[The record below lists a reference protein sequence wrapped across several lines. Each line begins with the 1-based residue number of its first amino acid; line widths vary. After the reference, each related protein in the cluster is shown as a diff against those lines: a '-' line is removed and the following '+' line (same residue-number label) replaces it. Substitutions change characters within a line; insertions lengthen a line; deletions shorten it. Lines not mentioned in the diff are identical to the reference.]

1 MEEIEQIHIRRK
13 NAIYSKNG
21 LKNGNKLFNSEISHS
36 YNNLLILNSNTI
48 SEFNIEE
55 SKNIENNKEKISL
68 KRIATFQEIRNS
80 LKLERKHKDSITKMK
95 KYKKIKYGNKFS
107 KNDFFYPLSKSF
119 INEFDENNIIKNIYE
134 ELGKNNILDKRKNS
148 FSYLKP
154 RIEDENTLASRSV
167 TLIKKIESN
176 YNNLN
181 KEKNKDPSFIDER
194 EIIGE
199 NINYLKEKNKNYEAD
214 LFENKNNN
222 NNISFISINLF
233 IKKIAIDNLRA
244 KNSLL
249 YHSFLQQCSIFLA
262 MDIFIE
268 KIINAFYYYKN
279 KNSKEYPELVNL
291 LNIIFLNKYHMIEK
305 NENLIT
311 KLKKFYNE
319 VKDGEFLENYQKE
332 DTLNVYYLLYNE
344 NDEYDLNVAK
354 YSINRR
360 KNNNHFFLVKNS
372 NSFKIKKNKNF
383 LDKIFYK
390 KNYFYI
396 FDYTEEE
403 IAIQLTCISYKLM
416 CKITIDELLNSNF
429 SKKDNKKRA
438 PNVMKMIQR
447 WDKLTLFIIEDIFS
461 YDDPNKR
468 AEAITKW
475 IQIAEKCRILYNFN
489 DTLVITTCFANYLF
503 KKVRLTWKKVPSS
516 TIKSLNLL
524 RQFCD
529 NDRCYFYIRN
539 AIEIRKGRFYIPY
552 LGILLKEIVNFEEK
566 YSYILSNGNIN
577 CCKIENLSII
587 INQFFDFKNNPFTKK
602 NLTDLSVLDHL
613 SPKNEDQ
620 LEMLA
625 YKIEP
630 KLIIF
635 ADYGNQKRRTKT
647 DIDFYM
653 NQ

>member
-222 NNISFISINLF
+222 
-233 IKKIAIDNLRA
+233 
-244 KNSLL
+244 
-249 YHSFLQQCSIFLA
+249 
-262 MDIFIE
+262 
-268 KIINAFYYYKN
+268 AFYYYKN
-279 KNSKEYPELVNL
+279 KYSKEYPELVNL

-602 NLTDLSVLDHL
+602 NLTDLSVLEHL